1 MELMAEP
8 VGLVVAAAVTG
19 YPPGVDPLECVG
31 AGVGLGAGAGGEGGG
46 ASVGDGF
53 GFGGD
58 DVGWPAGCELVF
70 PPLGAVEL
78 ELADGEA
85 AGLVE
90 PWADADAD
98 ALPEA
103 VPAGVLP
110 DFAVPLELWP
120 EEVVLDVGPAALCAA
135 VLANSV
141 VSPKAVT
148 TLSSVARQVS
158 RDRRRSPESRLAL
171 KLRCL
176 MGVTP
181 SGLRLRA
188 HQDRPSGLLP
198 GDGDL
203 ARSGCQHEWQD
214 ADGSDCAKTHAS
226 DGQRPPRVNA
236 VVDQQ
241 HWPGQLGD
249 SRRDVIRD
257 NEGVPNCAQPLRA
270 VGLPAGRGRR
280 GPGTSVAKRAEVR
293 HPADLSDPA
302 GEVTDKLRPGA
313 RRDASDRGRPVI
325 PLPGSQDL
333 DDSRD
338 KVRRHRPVHEV
349 GVAEHRAQPRPPA
362 EIGEPAYGAAGQNRR
377 I

>member
-8 VGLVVAAAVTG
+8 VGLVVTAAVTG

-78 ELADGEA
+78 ELADGEV

-90 PWADADAD
+90 PCPDADGD
-98 ALPEA
+98 GLPEA
-103 VPAGVLP
+103 APVLP
-110 DFAVPLELWP
+110 AVAPLAPGDDVVADVVP
-120 EEVVLDVGPAALCAA
+120 EALCAA

-141 VSPKAVT
+141 VSPKAAT

-158 RDRRRSPESRLAL
+158 RDRRRSPESRVAL

-214 ADGSDCAKTHAS
+214 ADGPDCAKTHAS
-226 DGQRPPRVNA
+226 DGQRPARVNA

-249 SRRDVIRD
+249 S
-257 NEGVPNCAQPLRA
+257 
-270 VGLPAGRGRR
+270 
-280 GPGTSVAKRAEVR
+280 
-293 HPADLSDPA
+293 
-302 GEVTDKLRPGA
+302 
-313 RRDASDRGRPVI
+313 
-325 PLPGSQDL
+325 
-333 DDSRD
+333 
-338 KVRRHRPVHEV
+338 
-349 GVAEHRAQPRPPA
+349 
-362 EIGEPAYGAAGQNRR
+362 
-377 I
+377 